1 MSPIKMEEALC
12 FWQDDF
18 PPNSAFSWH
27 ETPTEHLRNAAT
39 KVFLRWEQIRV
50 KIAAKIQEIFYK
62 FQDKDPFNITLC
74 PAQINHIE
82 NVQMNQ
88 NLATNLHD

>member
-1 MSPIKMEEALC
+1 
-12 FWQDDF
+12 
-18 PPNSAFSWH
+18 
-27 ETPTEHLRNAAT
+27 
-39 KVFLRWEQIRV
+39 V

-62 FQDKDPFNITLC
+62 FQDKDPFKITLC
-74 PAQINHIE
+74 PAAQINHIE